1 MDFGNTTTSIWSKIK
16 SYIDNK
22 LSATGGG
29 VIYKSGY
36 GMSVVNDSNDP
47 MDVYENGVDGEIV
60 GEINVLRTKAKI
72 SAINKTYNCFYNF
85 WLKYIY
91 SESIDYLFQKL
102 KINKDVLKIVL
113 NVTPSETKSSFGII
127 LLRLK
132 DNVIIEYSKS
142 IFVNPIHSY
151 NKYIIAYKKLT
162 DNGLVDCD
170 YQGNI
175 LI

>member
-36 GMSVVNDSNDP
+36 GMSVVNDSNNP
-47 MDVYENGVDGEIV
+47 MDVYENGIDGRIV
-60 GEINVLRTKAKI
+60 GDINVLRTKAKI
-72 SAINKTYNCFYNF
+72 SPNNKTYDCFYNF

-91 SESIDYLFQKL
+91 SESLDYLFQKL
-102 KINKDVLKIVL
+102 KINKDVLKTVL
-113 NVTPSETKSSFGII
+113 NITPSETGSAFGII
-127 LLRLK
+127 LLRLN
-132 DNVIIEYSKS
+132 DNVIIEQGEP
-142 IFVNPIHSY
+142 IFVNPDQKS
-151 NKYIIAYKKLT
+151 KYIIVYKKLT

-170 YQGNI
+170 SKGNI
-175 LI
+175 LN